1 MFYKKDINHVFQPVF
16 SPKQRKVIG
25 YEALMRH
32 DFFPQPDAIFQIA
45 RELDKLYLLDSLS
58 IQKAIETFNFGY
70 KGYLFLNIFPSTLL
84 TSEFLIF
91 IEEMIQKNQIDPK
104 KIVFELNETV
114 EEENIWN
121 IPSLKKQ
128 IGVMQKLGF
137 LIALDDVGVGA
148 ASLKKI
154 VEIQPD
160 MIKLDRFFSVKLAES
175 NSKQELL
182 TLFVNFCKSQ
192 KSMLVL
198 EGVEESVDFVTAKR
212 LNIPFVQGYYIS
224 KPLPFK
230 QVKKKI
236 LNE

>member
-32 DFFPQPDAIFQIA
+32 DFFPQPDVIFQIA

-70 KGYLFLNIFPSTLL
+70 KGFLFLNIFPSTLL

-91 IEEMIQKNQIDPK
+91 LEEIQKYQINPK

-121 IPSLKKQ
+121 LPSLKNQ
-128 IGVMQKLGF
+128 ISVMQKLGF
-137 LIALDDVGVGA
+137 LIALDDVGAGA

-154 VEIQPD
+154 IEIQPD

-182 TLFVNFCKSQ
+182 TFFVNFCKSQ

-198 EGVEESVDFVTAKR
+198 EGVEESVDFVTAER
-212 LNIPFVQGYYIS
+212 LDIPFVQGYYIS

-236 LNE
+236 LSE